1 MSETNLTPATRLNT
15 VANRAIALNLVE
27 AWNAHDP
34 ERIAAFY
41 APDYVGVDVAQPQ
54 PQNGPREIRA
64 ITAYYF
70 RAFPDL
76 HITLDDLIME
86 DDKAVL
92 IWTWA
97 GTQRGT
103 FMRIPATG
111 RTVNVR
117 GSTALTF
124 KDGLIHRS
132 TRIWD
137 LAGLLR
143 AIGLLPEL

>member
-1 MSETNLTPATRLNT
+1 VSETHLTPATQVN
-15 VANRAIALNLVE
+15 AHRAIVQNLID

-41 APDYVGVDVAQPQ
+41 APDYVGVDIGQPQ

-64 ITAYYF
+64 LTAYYF

-76 HITLDDLIME
+76 QIKLDDLVME
-86 DDKAVL
+86 GDKAVL
-92 IWTWA
+92 IWTWT
-97 GTQRGT
+97 GTQNGT
-103 FMRIPATG
+103 FMNIPASG
-111 RTVNVR
+111 RAVVVR

-124 KDGLIHRS
+124 QDGLIHRS

>member
-1 MSETNLTPATRLNT
+1 MSETNLTPTTLLSPYH
-15 VANRAIALNLVE
+15 VIVQNLID

-34 ERIAAFY
+34 DRIAAFY
-41 APDYVGVDVAQPQ
+41 APDYVGVDIGQPQ

-76 HITLDDLIME
+76 SIHLDDLIV
-86 DDKAVL
+86 DGDKAAL
-92 IWTWA
+92 IWTWT

-111 RTVNVR
+111 RAVAIR
-117 GSTALTF
+117 GSTTLTF

>member
-1 MSETNLTPATRLNT
+1 VSETHLTPATRLSPY
-15 VANRAIALNLVE
+15 RAIVQNLIE

-41 APDYVGVDVAQPQ
+41 APDYVGVDIGQPQ

-64 ITAYYF
+64 LTAYYF

-76 HITLDDLIME
+76 RITLDE
-86 DDKAVL
+86 VVVEEDKAVL
-92 IWTWA
+92 IWTWT
-97 GTQRGT
+97 GTQHGT

-111 RTVNVR
+111 RRVDVR
-117 GSTALTF
+117 GSTTLTF

>member
-1 MSETNLTPATRLNT
+1 MSETNLTPATRLN
-15 VANRAIALNLVE
+15 AHEAIVHNLIE

-54 PQNGPREIRA
+54 AQNGPREIRTLT
-64 ITAYYF
+64 IYYF

-76 HITLDDLIME
+76 QIALDDLVME
-86 DDKAVL
+86 GDKAVL
-92 IWTWA
+92 IWTWT

-111 RTVNVR
+111 RQAVVR